1 MSKENKYLVPFI
13 VVTTLFFMWGLITVL
28 VDSLV
33 PRLRDVFELTYF
45 QSGIIQFA
53 FFTAYAVFS
62 VPGGMLISKI
72 GYKRGAIT
80 GLITIGVA
88 CLIFYPA
95 AEFRIFG
102 IFLVAMFVLAGG
114 ITILQVAAN
123 PYIAALGP
131 AKTASSRLNLAQA
144 FNSLGT
150 TIAPL
155 LSAAFIL
162 SSSVLSSSEIDL
174 LSESEKLSYYV
185 TESSAVQGPFLILAG
200 VIFALAIAFAAF
212 KLPQIIS
219 HGDNATGN
227 YKVALKKKHLMYG
240 ALGIFVYVGAE
251 VSIGS
256 YLINY
261 FLDLDIEKLVSNSA
275 FMSGLA
281 SGLSSIFSDVDL
293 TNMSVSQLA
302 GTFVFFYWGGAMV
315 GRFLGSAILQKV
327 PPGTLLAIYGA
338 TNVGLL
344 IVSMIS
350 GGYIAMWSILAI
362 GLFNSIMFPTIFTL
376 AISNLKEHTAQG
388 SGILCTAIV
397 GGAIIPP
404 LYGKIADLVGLQL
417 ALIFIALCYAYIAWY
432 GKIGFKIG
440 NPVSE

>member
-1 MSKENKYLVPFI
+1 MSKENKYLLPFI

-33 PRLRDVFELTYF
+33 PRLRDVFELSYF

-62 VPGGMLISKI
+62 VPGGILISRI
-72 GYKRGAIT
+72 GYKKGAIT
-80 GLITIGVA
+80 GLITIGIA
-88 CLIFYPA
+88 CLLFYPA
-95 AEFRIFG
+95 AEFRVFG
-102 IFLVAMFVLAGG
+102 IFLLAMFVLAGG

-162 SSSVLSSSEIDL
+162 SSSVLSSSEINA
-174 LSESEKLSYYV
+174 LSEAEKLSYYV
-185 TESSAVQGPFLILAG
+185 TESSAVQGPFLVLAAVIFILA
-200 VIFALAIAFAAF
+200 LAFGAF

-219 HGDNATGN
+219 DNDNATGD
-227 YKVALKKKHLMYG
+227 YKIALKKKHLMFG

-261 FLDLDIEKLVSNSA
+261 FLDLDIEKLVADSSL
-275 FMSGLA
+275 MSGLA
-281 SGLSSIFSDVDL
+281 STLSSVFSDIDL
-293 TNMSVSQLA
+293 ANMSVSQLA

-315 GRFLGSAILQKV
+315 GRFIGSAILQKI
-327 PPGTLLAIYGA
+327 PAGNLLALYGVI
-338 TNVGLL
+338 NVLL
-344 IVSMIS
+344 LVVSMVS
-350 GGYIAMWSILAI
+350 TGYLAMWSILAI

-376 AISNLKEHTAQG
+376 SIDNLKEHTAQG

-404 LYGKIADLVGLQL
+404 LYGKIADIAGLQL

-432 GKIGFKIG
+432 GKVGSKIG
-440 NPVSE
+440 NPISE

>member
-1 MSKENKYLVPFI
+1 
-13 VVTTLFFMWGLITVL
+13 MWGLITVL

-33 PRLRDVFELTYF
+33 PRLRDVFELSYF

-62 VPGGMLISKI
+62 VPGGVLISKI
-72 GYKRGAIT
+72 GYKKGAIT
-80 GLITIGVA
+80 GLITIGAA
-88 CLIFYPA
+88 CLLFYPA

-102 IFLVAMFVLAGG
+102 IFLLAMFVLAGG

-131 AKTASSRLNLAQA
+131 ARTASSRLNLAQA
-144 FNSLGT
+144 FNSLGA

-162 SSSVLSSSEIDL
+162 SSNVLSSSEINL
-174 LSESEKLSYYV
+174 LSEADKLSYYV

-200 VIFALAIAFAAF
+200 VIFALAIAFGAF
-212 KLPQIIS
+212 KLPQIITS
-219 HGDNATGN
+219 NDDSTGD
-227 YKVALKKKHLMYG
+227 YKIALKKKHLMFG

-261 FLDLDIEKLVSNSA
+261 FLDLDIERLVSESA

-281 SGLSSIFSDVDL
+281 SILSSIFSDVELKD
-293 TNMSVSQLA
+293 MSVSQLA

-327 PPGTLLAIYGA
+327 PAGNLLAIYGA
-338 TNVGLL
+338 TNVVLL
-344 IVSMIS
+344 IVSMLSS
-350 GGYIAMWSILAI
+350 GYLSMWSILII

-376 AISNLKEHTAQG
+376 AIDNLKEHTAQG

-404 LYGKIADLVGLQL
+404 LYGKIADIAGLQL

-432 GKIGFKIG
+432 GKVGSKIG
-440 NPVSE
+440 NSSPAS